1 MAYHATITADQVRD
15 NLQKRITQETA
26 EYIALKNV
34 KLNTK
39 HKTLTNK
46 AIEGATVF
54 NYLDIDKA
62 IRIPYTIKHPDGH
75 IQYASRE
82 ITAYTYNNPDGSEIG
97 TEGIMRISRTYT
109 PAELAEVLRD
119 VIESKAEFLGTLRSE
134 HKRAE
139 SIAKKHNVLVEK
151 LKEFNDSISYA
162 SEAQI

>member
-1 MAYHATITADQVRD
+1 MAYHGPITADQIRA
-15 NLQKRITQETA
+15 NLQKRIAEETA

-34 KLNTK
+34 KINTK

-62 IRIPYTIKHPDGH
+62 IRVSYTVTYPDGH
-75 IQYASRE
+75 IRYASRE

-97 TEGIMRISRTYT
+97 TEGCVRISRTYT

-119 VIESKAEFLGTLRSE
+119 IIESKAEFLGTLQSE

-139 SIAKKHNVLVEK
+139 SIAKKHNALVEK

>member
-26 EYIALKNV
+26 EYIALKSV

-97 TEGIMRISRTYT
+97 TEGCIRISRTYT

-119 VIESKAEFLGTLRSE
+119 VIESKAEFLGNLQSE

-139 SIAKKHNVLVEK
+139 SIAKKHNALVEK
-151 LKEFNDSISYA
+151 LKEFNDSISNA